1 MPLLF
6 GFDGIEIKVYTREH
20 LPPHVHAEYGEFEV
34 LIVIET
40 GEVYAGSLPRNK
52 LNAAL
57 TKVSDNRAALLEKF
71 YELNP
76 RLYPR

>member
-6 GFDGIEIKVYTREH
+6 QFEGIELKIYTREH
-20 LPPHVHAEYGEFEV
+20 LPPHVHAEFGEFEV
-34 LIVIET
+34 LLVIET

-52 LNAAL
+52 LKLAQQ
-57 TKVSDNRAALLEKF
+57 KVADNRAALLEKF

-76 RLYPR
+76 RHLPQ